1 MKYKI
6 LCNICLQI
14 YFVFHAFNFCCR
26 EKKIKDTHIF
36 LSSFLEFMMKHKS
49 RQEELVA
56 AVAPPHLRVVLQRLG
71 PHPRLDRHEHRPA
84 RPAPPPT
91 ARRRRR
97 TWARTHEPLPATLM
111 NGDDVVCVRN
121 VISGSPDQETDP
133 IRALIGG
140 ACRVWQWAPSRAAP
154 Q

>member
-6 LCNICLQI
+6 LCHICLQI

-36 LSSFLEFMMKHKS
+36 LSSFLELMTKHKS

-84 RPAPPPT
+84 RPAPPPE

-97 TWARTHEPLPATLM
+97 TRARTHEPLPARLM
-111 NGDDVVCVRN
+111 NGDDVVCRR
-121 VISGSPDQETDP
+121 P
-133 IRALIGG
+133 RAP
-140 ACRVWQWAPSRAAP
+140 AAHHRRRVYTPRQRRCWQAGRPRRTGDNY
-154 Q
+154 